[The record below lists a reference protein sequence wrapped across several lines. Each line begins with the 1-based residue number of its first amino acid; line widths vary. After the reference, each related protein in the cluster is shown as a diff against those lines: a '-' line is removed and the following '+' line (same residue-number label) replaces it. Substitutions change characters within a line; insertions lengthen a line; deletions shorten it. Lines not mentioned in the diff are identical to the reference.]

1 MNGGYSYT
9 QTTVAFT
16 IQDGADIV
24 ENETAPLTINNPPTG
39 ISSEAT
45 AISNV
50 AVTDDA
56 LLACGPT
63 NQAFP
68 GILSSKVIGDPTEGL
83 VSSATMHFGSSA
95 SGARRGRVQFLY
107 TAAELNAAGFIGGG
121 KISSL
126 SFMYTFASNPAN
138 TVTNLTMKMGCTG
151 LSSLGDGLPTET
163 VPEDRWDFETGLTQ
177 VGSYASVAP
186 PAAFMFPPTFAW
198 VEFPI
203 NEPGMDGFLWDGVS
217 NILVEFCSPDLQSD
231 KPFFLSSSTTAN
243 NQALYLY
250 DFASGDPDGC
260 SYTAGKKS
268 AIRPIVRMDVR
279 SSFPSVNL
287 SVSANSGTEA
297 AGTAITVTATADAAV
312 TGDQTIDLGVS
323 GTGIT
328 GTDYSLSA
336 ATITILDGQTTGT
349 ATFTIQ
355 DDGAIEGAETATLT
369 ISNPSAGITLG
380 ATKTRNVSITD
391 NDTAG
396 YTYAHSG
403 GNTIV
408 SETGTTDAFTI
419 VLSAQPASDVVIDVS
434 SGDTGEATVS
444 PASLTFTAANWNTP
458 QTVTVTG
465 VDDAILDG
473 TRNTGITLSINDAAS
488 NDAFDPLSNQTVIVS
503 TTDDE
508 LPEVSLSVSA
518 TFGTEAAGT
527 VITVTATATG
537 AVIGDQTVDIAASGT
552 GITGTDYTLSAATIT
567 ILDGATTGTVTF
579 TVLDDAAIEGAETAT
594 LTISNP
600 SAGVVL
606 GATKTR
612 NVSITD
618 NDTAGYSYAHSG
630 GNTTVSETGTTDAF
644 TVVLSAQPAS
654 DVVIDVSSG
663 DTGEATVSPASLT
676 FTSANWNTP
685 QTITVT
691 GVDDAILDGTR
702 NTGITLSINDAAS
715 NDAFDPL
722 SNQTVIV
729 STTDDELPEVNL
741 SVSATFGTEA
751 AGTVITVTATA
762 TGAVIGDQTV
772 DIAASG
778 TGITGTDYTLS
789 AGTIT
794 ILDGATTGTATFT
807 IQDDAGIEGAE
818 TATLTISNPSAGLT
832 LGATTSRN
840 ISITDNDTAGY
851 SYAHSG
857 GNTTVS
863 ETGTTDGFTIV
874 LSAQPASDVVIEVSS
889 GDTGEATV
897 SPVSLTFTSA
907 NWNTPQT
914 VTVTGVDDALLDGT
928 RNTGITLSVNDGA
941 SDDAFDPLS
950 NQTVIVSTTDDE
962 LPEVTLSVSA
972 TFGTEAAGTVI
983 TVTATATGAVTG
995 DQTIDLGVSGT
1006 GITGT
1011 DYTLSAGTITI
1022 LDGQTTGTATFTIL
1036 DDTAIEGAETATLMI
1051 SNPSA
1056 GITLG
1061 ATTARNI
1068 SITDNDTAGY
1078 SYAHSGGNTTVSE
1091 TGTTD
1096 GFTIV
1101 LSAQPA
1107 SDVVIDVSS
1116 GDTGEATVSPASLT
1130 FTAANWNTPQTV
1142 MVTGVDDALL
1152 DGTRNTGITL
1162 SINDAASNDAFDP
1175 LSNQTVI
1182 VSTTDDEL
1190 PEVNLSV
1197 SVAFGTEAAGT
1208 VITVTATATGAVT
1221 GDQTVD
1227 IAASGTGITGT
1238 DYTLSAGTITIL
1250 DGATTGAATFT
1261 ILDDAAIEGAETATL
1276 TISNPS
1282 AGIILGTTTARN
1294 VSITDNDTAGYSYA
1308 HSGGNTIVSETG
1320 TTDGFTI
1327 VLSAQPA
1334 SDVVIDV
1341 SSGDTGEVTVS
1352 PTSLTFTSANWNTPQ
1367 TVTVT
1372 GVDDALLDGTRNTGI
1387 TLSVNDAA
1395 SDDAFDPLSNQTVIV
1410 STLDDELP
1418 EVTLSVSATFGTEAA
1433 GTVITVTATATGA
1446 VIGDQT
1452 VDIAASGT
1460 GITGTDYTLSTGT
1473 ITILDGQTTGTATF
1487 TIQDDGAIEGAETA
1501 TLTIS
1506 NPSAGITL
1514 GTTTARNVSIT
1525 DNDIAGYT
1533 YAHSGGNTIVSETGT
1548 TDAFTVVLSAQPASD
1563 VVIEVS
1569 SGDTGEATV
1578 SPASLTF
1585 TAANWNT
1592 PQTITVTGV
1601 DDALL
1606 DGTRNTGITLSIN
1619 DAASDDAFDPLSNQ
1633 TVIVSTL
1640 DDELPEVSLSVSA
1653 AFGTEAAGTVITVTA
1668 TATGAV
1674 TGDQTVDITASGTGI
1689 TGTDYTLSAGSIT
1702 ILDGLTTGTATFTIL
1717 DDAAI
1722 EGAETATLTI
1732 SNPSAG
1738 LTLGATTSRNI
1749 SITDNDTADVT
1760 LSVSTNTAS
1769 ETDGTVVTITA
1780 TSSVAVTGDQT
1791 VDIAAS
1797 GAGITG
1803 TDYSL
1808 SAAAITI
1815 LNGTTTGTATFTIL
1829 DDADIEGTETAT
1841 LTISNPSSGLSLGVT
1856 TTQNITITDN
1866 EIPTVNLTI
1875 NSASVGEAGNVVV
1888 LTVTADVAVVG
1899 DQTVDVAVTGAGV
1912 TGTDYAIN
1920 SATITILNGQTSGVS
1935 NVTLQ
1940 DDSYVEGTE
1949 TATFTIS
1956 NPSAGIVLGTTT
1968 SQNLDILDDDVAGLT
1983 IIESDGN
1990 TTVSETG
1997 TTDEFTVRLSSR
2009 PTSDVIIDISSGDT
2023 GEATISPSSLTFTQF
2038 NWNLTQTVT
2047 ITGVSDAVFDGDQNT
2062 TITLSVNDAS
2072 SNDFFDPMADQ
2083 TVTVTT
2089 TEAPPAVNLS
2099 VSSNTGTEEDGTI
2112 ITVIATAA
2120 RAVVGDQIV
2129 DIAASGTR
2137 ITGTDYILSAGS
2149 INILNG
2155 ETTGSVTFTIQD
2167 DALGEGNET
2176 ATLTI
2181 TNPSGGI
2188 LLGTTTSQDVMI
2200 TDNDPIE
2207 VNLSANANSGSEIGT
2222 VITLQVT
2229 AAFAVVGDQTV
2240 DLSVSGTDITFTD
2253 YALINPTITILDG
2266 QTSNTISFTIQDDT
2280 YVEDT
2285 ETATI
2290 TMGNPSAGLA
2300 LGAIATLDIT
2310 IIDNDVAGFNITES
2324 DGNTSVS
2331 ETGTT
2336 DDFLVK
2342 LDRRPTSDVVIDIS
2356 SGDLGE
2362 ATVSP
2367 TQLTFTINTWNTAQT
2382 VTVTGVDDNF
2392 VDGDQNTTITLS
2404 INDANSNDL
2413 FDPVAD
2419 QTLTVTTIDD
2429 DAVGFTVAQ
2438 SDGNT
2443 AVSETGTTDEFT
2455 VVLSA
2460 QPASD
2465 VIIDISSGDTGEATV
2480 SHASLTFTAAN
2491 WNAPQ
2496 TIIVTGVDDALVDGN
2511 QNTTVT
2517 LSINDAGSD
2526 DSFDL
2531 LADQTIM
2538 VTTVDDDTPGFT
2550 IVESDGSTEVSETGT
2565 IDNFTVVLNSQP
2577 TSDVLID
2584 VSSGDLGEATV
2595 SPTSLTFTTANWNTP
2610 QTIIVTG
2617 IDDALVD
2624 GNQTTNITLSI
2635 NDGSSDDLYD
2645 PLADQVVSVIT
2656 TDNDFPEVNLSVSAN
2671 TGSEA

>member
-1 MNGGYSYT
+1 M
-9 QTTVAFT
+9 
-16 IQDGADIV
+16 
-24 ENETAPLTINNPPTG
+24 
-39 ISSEAT
+39 
-45 AISNV
+45 
-50 AVTDDA
+50 
-56 LLACGPT
+56 
-63 NQAFP
+63 
-68 GILSSKVIGDPTEGL
+68 
-83 VSSATMHFGSSA
+83 
-95 SGARRGRVQFLY
+95 
-107 TAAELNAAGFIGGG
+107 
-121 KISSL
+121 
-126 SFMYTFASNPAN
+126 
-138 TVTNLTMKMGCTG
+138 
-151 LSSLGDGLPTET
+151 
-163 VPEDRWDFETGLTQ
+163 
-177 VGSYASVAP
+177 
-186 PAAFMFPPTFAW
+186 
-198 VEFPI
+198 
-203 NEPGMDGFLWDGVS
+203 
-217 NILVEFCSPDLQSD
+217 
-231 KPFFLSSSTTAN
+231 
-243 NQALYLY
+243 
-250 DFASGDPDGC
+250 
-260 SYTAGKKS
+260 
-268 AIRPIVRMDVR
+268 
-279 SSFPSVNL
+279 
-287 SVSANSGTEA
+287 
-297 AGTAITVTATADAAV
+297 
-312 TGDQTIDLGVS
+312 
-323 GTGIT
+323 
-328 GTDYSLSA
+328 
-336 ATITILDGQTTGT
+336 
-349 ATFTIQ
+349 
-355 DDGAIEGAETATLT
+355 
-369 ISNPSAGITLG
+369 
-380 ATKTRNVSITD
+380 
-391 NDTAG
+391 
-396 YTYAHSG
+396 
-403 GNTIV
+403 
-408 SETGTTDAFTI
+408 
-419 VLSAQPASDVVIDVS
+419 
-434 SGDTGEATVS
+434 
-444 PASLTFTAANWNTP
+444 
-458 QTVTVTG
+458 
-465 VDDAILDG
+465 
-473 TRNTGITLSINDAAS
+473 
-488 NDAFDPLSNQTVIVS
+488 
-503 TTDDE
+503 
-508 LPEVSLSVSA
+508 
-518 TFGTEAAGT
+518 
-527 VITVTATATG
+527 
-537 AVIGDQTVDIAASGT
+537 
-552 GITGTDYTLSAATIT
+552 
-567 ILDGATTGTVTF
+567 
-579 TVLDDAAIEGAETAT
+579 
-594 LTISNP
+594 
-600 SAGVVL
+600 
-606 GATKTR
+606 
-612 NVSITD
+612 
-618 NDTAGYSYAHSG
+618 
-630 GNTTVSETGTTDAF
+630 
-644 TVVLSAQPAS
+644 
-654 DVVIDVSSG
+654 
-663 DTGEATVSPASLT
+663 
-676 FTSANWNTP
+676 
-685 QTITVT
+685 
-691 GVDDAILDGTR
+691 
-702 NTGITLSINDAAS
+702 
-715 NDAFDPL
+715 
-722 SNQTVIV
+722 
-729 STTDDELPEVNL
+729 
-741 SVSATFGTEA
+741 
-751 AGTVITVTATA
+751 
-762 TGAVIGDQTV
+762 
-772 DIAASG
+772 
-778 TGITGTDYTLS
+778 
-789 AGTIT
+789 
-794 ILDGATTGTATFT
+794 
-807 IQDDAGIEGAE
+807 
-818 TATLTISNPSAGLT
+818 
-832 LGATTSRN
+832 
-840 ISITDNDTAGY
+840 
-851 SYAHSG
+851 
-857 GNTTVS
+857 
-863 ETGTTDGFTIV
+863 
-874 LSAQPASDVVIEVSS
+874 
-889 GDTGEATV
+889 
-897 SPVSLTFTSA
+897 
-907 NWNTPQT
+907 
-914 VTVTGVDDALLDGT
+914 
-928 RNTGITLSVNDGA
+928 
-941 SDDAFDPLS
+941 
-950 NQTVIVSTTDDE
+950 
-962 LPEVTLSVSA
+962 
-972 TFGTEAAGTVI
+972 
-983 TVTATATGAVTG
+983 
-995 DQTIDLGVSGT
+995 
-1006 GITGT
+1006 
-1011 DYTLSAGTITI
+1011 
-1022 LDGQTTGTATFTIL
+1022 
-1036 DDTAIEGAETATLMI
+1036 
-1051 SNPSA
+1051 
-1056 GITLG
+1056 
-1061 ATTARNI
+1061 
-1068 SITDNDTAGY
+1068 
-1078 SYAHSGGNTTVSE
+1078 
-1091 TGTTD
+1091 
-1096 GFTIV
+1096 
-1101 LSAQPA
+1101 
-1107 SDVVIDVSS
+1107 
-1116 GDTGEATVSPASLT
+1116 
-1130 FTAANWNTPQTV
+1130 
-1142 MVTGVDDALL
+1142 
-1152 DGTRNTGITL
+1152 
-1162 SINDAASNDAFDP
+1162 
-1175 LSNQTVI
+1175 
-1182 VSTTDDEL
+1182 
-1190 PEVNLSV
+1190 
-1197 SVAFGTEAAGT
+1197 
-1208 VITVTATATGAVT
+1208 
-1221 GDQTVD
+1221 
-1227 IAASGTGITGT
+1227 
-1238 DYTLSAGTITIL
+1238 
-1250 DGATTGAATFT
+1250 
-1261 ILDDAAIEGAETATL
+1261 
-1276 TISNPS
+1276 
-1282 AGIILGTTTARN
+1282 
-1294 VSITDNDTAGYSYA
+1294 
-1308 HSGGNTIVSETG
+1308 
-1320 TTDGFTI
+1320 
-1327 VLSAQPA
+1327 SAQPA

-2671 TGSEA
+2671 TGSEASGTVITVTATASAAVTGDQIVDLAVSGTGITGTDYSLSAATITILNGATTGTVTFTILDDVDVEGTETATLTISNPSAGITLGATTTQDITITDNDVVANPTVELSVSANAGTEAAGTVITVTATASAAVTGDQTVDIAVSGTGITGTDYSLSPATITILNGVITGTATFTILDDVDVEGTETATLTISNPSAGITLGATTMQDITITDNDVVANPTVELSVSANTGTEAAGTVITVTATASAAVTGDQTVDIAVSGTGITGTDYSLSPATITILNGVITGTATFTILDDVDVEGTETATLTISNPSAGITLGATTMQDITITDNDVVANPTVELSVSANTGSEASGTVITVTATASAAVTGDQIVDLAVSGTGITGTDYSLSAATITILNGATTGTVTFTILDDVDVEGTETATLTISNPSAGITLGATTTQGITITDNDVAANPTVELSVSANAGTEAAGTVITVTATASAAVTGDQTVDIAVSGTGITGTDYSLSATTITILNGTTTGTATFTIVDDTDIEGTETATLTISNPSAGITLGATATQNITITDNDVAANPTVELSVSANAGTEAAGTVITVTATASATVTGDQTVDLTVSGTGITGTDYSLSAATITILNGATTGTATFTILDDADVEGTETATLTISNPSARITLSATTTQGITITDNDVAPNPTVELSVSANAGTEAAGTVITVTATASAAVTGDQTIDLSVSGTGITGTDYSLSATTITILNGTTTGTATFTIVDDTYIEGTETATLIISNPSAGITLGATTTKNVVITDNDFPEVSLSVSTNNGSEKEGTMIIVTATASSEVVGGKTVDLGISGAGITSTDYAISSTILSISNGETSGTAVIMITDDSDIEGIETMTLTISNPSEGIVLGTNITQDIVIEDDDYARPDPANSNTTITASPSILVADGVSTSIITVILSNANGDPLLISGGTVTLTTTGSASLSAVVDNTDGTYTATLTNTVAEDVTITGQVNGEDITNNALVIFTPDLTDSDGDGVIDSDEDTNGNGDLTDDDTDDDGIPNYLDPDDDGDGVPTKDEDVNKDGDPTNDDTDGDGVPNHLDEDDDGDGKSTEEEGTGDSDGDGTPDYLDTVDKVEASQILSPNGDGINDVFILKDIEKYPENMVSIFNRKGNLVFEIQGYNNNDKAWRGFPNTGFLTNGDRIVPNGTYFYVVDLKDGERPITGFFVLKR

>member
-1 MNGGYSYT
+1 VGLLTAICLILINGGYSYT
-9 QTTVAFT
+9 QTAVAFT
-16 IQDGADIV
+16 IQNDADIV
-24 ENETAPLTINNPPTG
+24 ENETAPLTINNPSTG
-39 ISSEAT
+39 ITSEAT
-45 AISNV
+45 TIPNV

-63 NQAFP
+63 DQVFP

-217 NILVEFCSPDLQSD
+217 NLLVEFCTPDLQSN

-279 SSFPSVNL
+279 SSFPNVNL

-297 AGTAITVTATADAAV
+297 AGTAITVTATADA
-312 TGDQTIDLGVS
+312 
-323 GTGIT
+323 
-328 GTDYSLSA
+328 
-336 ATITILDGQTTGT
+336 
-349 ATFTIQ
+349 
-355 DDGAIEGAETATLT
+355 
-369 ISNPSAGITLG
+369 
-380 ATKTRNVSITD
+380 
-391 NDTAG
+391 
-396 YTYAHSG
+396 
-403 GNTIV
+403 
-408 SETGTTDAFTI
+408 
-419 VLSAQPASDVVIDVS
+419 
-434 SGDTGEATVS
+434 
-444 PASLTFTAANWNTP
+444 
-458 QTVTVTG
+458 
-465 VDDAILDG
+465 
-473 TRNTGITLSINDAAS
+473 
-488 NDAFDPLSNQTVIVS
+488 
-503 TTDDE
+503 
-508 LPEVSLSVSA
+508 
-518 TFGTEAAGT
+518 
-527 VITVTATATG
+527 
-537 AVIGDQTVDIAASGT
+537 
-552 GITGTDYTLSAATIT
+552 
-567 ILDGATTGTVTF
+567 
-579 TVLDDAAIEGAETAT
+579 
-594 LTISNP
+594 
-600 SAGVVL
+600 
-606 GATKTR
+606 
-612 NVSITD
+612 
-618 NDTAGYSYAHSG
+618 
-630 GNTTVSETGTTDAF
+630 
-644 TVVLSAQPAS
+644 
-654 DVVIDVSSG
+654 
-663 DTGEATVSPASLT
+663 
-676 FTSANWNTP
+676 
-685 QTITVT
+685 
-691 GVDDAILDGTR
+691 
-702 NTGITLSINDAAS
+702 
-715 NDAFDPL
+715 
-722 SNQTVIV
+722 
-729 STTDDELPEVNL
+729 
-741 SVSATFGTEA
+741 
-751 AGTVITVTATA
+751 
-762 TGAVIGDQTV
+762 
-772 DIAASG
+772 
-778 TGITGTDYTLS
+778 
-789 AGTIT
+789 
-794 ILDGATTGTATFT
+794 
-807 IQDDAGIEGAE
+807 
-818 TATLTISNPSAGLT
+818 
-832 LGATTSRN
+832 
-840 ISITDNDTAGY
+840 
-851 SYAHSG
+851 
-857 GNTTVS
+857 
-863 ETGTTDGFTIV
+863 
-874 LSAQPASDVVIEVSS
+874 
-889 GDTGEATV
+889 
-897 SPVSLTFTSA
+897 
-907 NWNTPQT
+907 
-914 VTVTGVDDALLDGT
+914 
-928 RNTGITLSVNDGA
+928 
-941 SDDAFDPLS
+941 
-950 NQTVIVSTTDDE
+950 
-962 LPEVTLSVSA
+962 
-972 TFGTEAAGTVI
+972 
-983 TVTATATGAVTG
+983 
-995 DQTIDLGVSGT
+995 
-1006 GITGT
+1006 
-1011 DYTLSAGTITI
+1011 
-1022 LDGQTTGTATFTIL
+1022 
-1036 DDTAIEGAETATLMI
+1036 
-1051 SNPSA
+1051 
-1056 GITLG
+1056 
-1061 ATTARNI
+1061 
-1068 SITDNDTAGY
+1068 
-1078 SYAHSGGNTTVSE
+1078 
-1091 TGTTD
+1091 
-1096 GFTIV
+1096 
-1101 LSAQPA
+1101 
-1107 SDVVIDVSS
+1107 
-1116 GDTGEATVSPASLT
+1116 
-1130 FTAANWNTPQTV
+1130 
-1142 MVTGVDDALL
+1142 
-1152 DGTRNTGITL
+1152 
-1162 SINDAASNDAFDP
+1162 
-1175 LSNQTVI
+1175 
-1182 VSTTDDEL
+1182 
-1190 PEVNLSV
+1190 
-1197 SVAFGTEAAGT
+1197 
-1208 VITVTATATGAVT
+1208 AVT

-1282 AGIILGTTTARN
+1282 AGITLGATTARN
-1294 VSITDNDTAGYSYA
+1294 ISITDNDTAGYTYA
-1308 HSGGNTIVSETG
+1308 HSGGNTTVSETG

-1327 VLSAQPA
+1327 VLNAQPA
-1334 SDVVIDV
+1334 SDVVID
-1341 SSGDTGEVTVS
+1341 
-1352 PTSLTFTSANWNTPQ
+1352 
-1367 TVTVT
+1367 
-1372 GVDDALLDGTRNTGI
+1372 
-1387 TLSVNDAA
+1387 
-1395 SDDAFDPLSNQTVIV
+1395 
-1410 STLDDELP
+1410 
-1418 EVTLSVSATFGTEAA
+1418 
-1433 GTVITVTATATGA
+1433 
-1446 VIGDQT
+1446 
-1452 VDIAASGT
+1452 
-1460 GITGTDYTLSTGT
+1460 
-1473 ITILDGQTTGTATF
+1473 
-1487 TIQDDGAIEGAETA
+1487 
-1501 TLTIS
+1501 
-1506 NPSAGITL
+1506 
-1514 GTTTARNVSIT
+1514 
-1525 DNDIAGYT
+1525 
-1533 YAHSGGNTIVSETGT
+1533 
-1548 TDAFTVVLSAQPASD
+1548 
-1563 VVIEVS
+1563 VS

-1633 TVIVSTL
+1633 TVIVSTT

-1653 AFGTEAAGTVITVTA
+1653 TFGTEAAGTVITVTA

-1674 TGDQTVDITASGTGI
+1674 TGDQTVDLAVSGTGI
-1689 TGTDYTLSAGSIT
+1689 TGTDYTLSVATIT
-1702 ILDGLTTGTATFTIL
+1702 ILDGATTGTATFTIQ

-1738 LTLGATTSRNI
+1738 LTLGVTTSRNI
-1749 SITDNDTADVT
+1749 SITDNDTAGYSYTHSGGNTTVSETGTTDGFTVVLSAQPASDVVIDVSSGDT
-1760 LSVSTNTAS
+1760 GEATVSPASLTFTAANWNTPQTVTVTGVDDALLDGTRNTGITLSINDATSDDAFDPLSNQTVIVSTTDDELPEVNLSVSVAFGTEAA
-1769 ETDGTVVTITA
+1769 GTVITVTA
-1780 TSSVAVTGDQT
+1780 TATGAVIGDQT
-1791 VDIAAS
+1791 IDLAAS
-1797 GAGITG
+1797 GTGITG

-1808 SAAAITI
+1808 SAGTITI
-1815 LNGTTTGTATFTIL
+1815 LNGATTGTATFTIL

-2023 GEATISPSSLTFTQF
+2023 GEATISPSSLIFTQF

-2047 ITGVSDAVFDGDQNT
+2047 VTGVSDAVFDGDQNT

-2120 RAVVGDQIV
+2120 RAVVGDQAINLAV
-2129 DIAASGTR
+2129 SGTG
-2137 ITGTDYILSAGS
+2137 ITGADYILSAGS
-2149 INILNG
+2149 ITILNG
-2155 ETTGSVTFTIQD
+2155 ETTGTVTFTIQD

-2176 ATLTI
+2176 ATLAI

-2188 LLGTTTSQDVMI
+2188 LLGTTKSQDVVI

-2207 VNLSANANSGSEIGT
+2207 VNLSANTNSGSEIGT

-2229 AAFAVVGDQTV
+2229 SAFPVVGDQTV

-2253 YALINPTITILDG
+2253 YALINPNITILDG

-2290 TMGNPSAGLA
+2290 TMSNPSAGLV
-2300 LGAIATLDIT
+2300 LGATATLDIT

-2429 DAVGFTVAQ
+2429 DAVGFTVTQ

-2617 IDDALVD
+2617 VDDALVD

-2656 TDNDFPEVNLSVSAN
+2656 TDNDFPKVNLSVSAN
-2671 TGSEA
+2671 AGTEAAGTVITVTATASAAVTGDQTVDLAVSGTGITGTDYSLSAATITILNGATTGTATFTILDDTDVEGPETATLTISNPSAGITLGATTTQNVVITDNDFAANPTVDLSLSANTGTEAAGTVITVTATASAAVTGDQTIDLAVSGTGITGTDYNLSATTITILNGATTGTATFTILDDADIEGNETATLTISNPTAGIALGATTTQNITITDNDFPEVNLSVSPNIGTEQDGTMIIVTATASSEVVGGKTVDLGISGAGITSTDYALSSTILTIPDGETTGTAILMIVDDEDIEGTETATLTISNPSAGIALGTTTTQDIIITDDDYTKPDPTNVNTTIMAAPSTLVADGTSTSIITVMLSNANGDPLSISGGTVILTTSGSASLSAVVDNNDGTYTATLTNTVAETVTITGQVDGEDITNNALVIFTPDLTDSDGDGVIDSDEDINGNGDLTDDDTDGDGIPNYLDPDDDGDGVPTKDEDVNKDGDPTNDDTDDDGVPNNLDEDDDGDGKSTEEEGTGDSDGDGTPDYLDTVDKVEAGQILSPNDDGINDVFILEDIEKYPENMVSIFNRKGNLVFEIQGYNNNDKAWRGLPNTGFLTNSDRIVPNGTYFYVVDLNDGERPITGFLVLKR